1 MSVGLRLMK
10 NVLTTLA
17 KSILVPLGVT
27 AAASKANAVIQKK
40 IFGSGT
46 TALISASKEMKD
58 ITKIVKSLM
67 KNLVC

>member
-17 KSILVPLGVT
+17 KCILVPLGVT
-27 AAASKANAVIQKK
+27 AAASKINAVIQKK

>member
-27 AAASKANAVIQKK
+27 AAASKTNAVIQKK

-67 KNLVC
+67 NNLVC